1 MPEVQDPV
9 REELLIPRRDPAVVP
24 GRDLGDQEARR
35 VEGLQEAEEM
45 EQLPPGMLEVA
56 QAVQRREAVDRD
68 EVEAV
73 HPHALIDV
81 LAQDVEPVLRELFVL
96 VLEPDPADV
105 EDVELHV
112 LEARHPEICHR
123 GAEVLLVLLE
133 GDVQRLGPRLHV
145 LVEHRKR
152 QGRLHRTRGAGD
164 EDERASWDASAERLV
179 ETLDVCLETVHG
191 RTVERAGWRY
201 KGVTGKLSW
210 LKGGRGRR
218 IRRPSRKVHRLG
230 EPTSIQ
236 R

>member
-1 MPEVQDPV
+1 
-9 REELLIPRRDPAVVP
+9 
-24 GRDLGDQEARR
+24 
-35 VEGLQEAEEM
+35 M
-45 EQLPPGMLEVA
+45 EQLPPRVLEMA

-105 EDVELHV
+105 EHVELHV
-112 LEARHPEICHR
+112 LEARHPEI
-123 GAEVLLVLLE
+123 
-133 GDVQRLGPRLHV
+133 
-145 LVEHRKR
+145 R
-152 QGRLHRTRGAGD
+152 QGGLHRTRGAGD

-191 RTVERAGWRY
+191 RTLERAGWRY
-201 KGVTGKLSW
+201 KGVMGKLSW

-218 IRRPSRKVHRLG
+218 IHWPSRKVHQLVG
-230 EPTSIQ
+230 LTSKQ